1 MNMASASVDA
11 KIVAGAVA
19 ALAPSEQG
27 LDRSLLHAIHA
38 AIIATDLDGTII
50 YWNHHAEDLYGW
62 PAEEVLGRNIMQVV
76 VAAEVEKQ
84 AADIMEHLRTGQS
97 WTGEFHVLRKDGKQL
112 AALVTDSPIF
122 DENGAMVGIVGISQD
137 MRPHQEVETARRKA
151 QEELEQRVEQRT
163 QELNAANQSLRDLS
177 ARLLQLQDDERR
189 HIARELHD
197 SVGQLL
203 AAIAMNISLVKSE
216 SSRLS
221 PHAAR
226 AVFENSTMI
235 EQISGEIRTISHLL
249 HPPLLDE
256 AGLSSALRWYVD
268 GFARRSKIGVQLN
281 IAPDF
286 ERIPQ
291 ETELAIFRV
300 VQECLTNIHRHSGSA
315 SATISLTRQDERVW
329 LEIKDN
335 GNGIPP
341 EKHAAMTTSGRS
353 GVGLA
358 GMRERVRQLGG
369 ILEIHSSRRGTV
381 IKAGLPLAHQ
391 SVNPPSERVA

>member
-1 MNMASASVDA
+1 MASAPTDA
-11 KIVAGAVA
+11 KTVTAAVA
-19 ALAPSEQG
+19 SQYSESGAG
-27 LDRSLLHAIHA
+27 LHSRLLHAIKA
-38 AIIATDLDGTII
+38 SIIATDLDGNIL
-50 YWNHHAEDLYGW
+50 YWNQYAEGLYGW
-62 PAEEVLGRNIMQVV
+62 AADEVLGRNIMQVA
-76 VAAEVEKQ
+76 VASEFEKQ
-84 AADIMEHLRTGQS
+84 ASEIMEQLRAGQS
-97 WTGEFHVLRKDGKQL
+97 WTGEFHVLRKDGTPI
-112 AALVTDSPIF
+112 AALVTDAPIF
-122 DENGAMVGIVGISQD
+122 DESGTMIGIVGISQD
-137 MRPHQEVETARRKA
+137 MRSHKEIETAHRKA
-151 QEELEQRVEQRT
+151 HEELEQRVEQRT

-221 PHAAR
+221 PQAAR
-226 AVFENSTMI
+226 AVFENSAMI

-268 GFARRSKIGVQLN
+268 GFSRRSKIDVRLD

-291 ETELAIFRV
+291 ETELAVFRV
-300 VQECLTNIHRHSGSA
+300 VQECLTNIHRHSGSV
-315 SATISLTRQDERVW
+315 SATISLTRHDGRVW
-329 LEIKDN
+329 LEIKDA
-335 GNGIPP
+335 GKGIPI

-369 ILEIHSSRRGTV
+369 ILEIESSSNGTV
-381 IKAGLPLAHQ
+381 VKAGLPLA
-391 SVNPPSERVA
+391 PGSEKSASEQVA

>member
-1 MNMASASVDA
+1 MASAPIDA
-11 KIVAGAVA
+11 KIVAAAVS
-19 ALAPSEQG
+19 ALAPAELELHG
-27 LDRSLLHAIHA
+27 RLLRAIQA
-38 AIIATDLDGTII
+38 AIIATDLEGKII
-50 YWNHHAEDLYGW
+50 YWNHHAEELYGW
-62 PAEEVLGRNIMQVV
+62 LADEVMGRNIIKVV
-76 VAAEVEKQ
+76 VAAEAEKQ
-84 AADIMEHLRTGQS
+84 AAEIMELLRAGQS
-97 WTGEFHVLRKDGKQL
+97 WSGEFHVLRNDGTRI

-122 DENGAMVGIVGISQD
+122 DENGALVGIVGISQD
-137 MRPHQEVETARRKA
+137 IRPRHEIEAARGKT

-221 PHAAR
+221 PGAAR

-315 SATISLTRQDERVW
+315 SATIALTCKDGRVW
-329 LEIKDN
+329 LEIQDTGK
-335 GNGIPP
+335 GISL

-369 ILEIHSSRRGTV
+369 ILEIHSSSNGTV
-381 IKAGLPLAHQ
+381 IKAGLPLAHG
-391 SVNPPSERVA
+391 SESSASEQVA